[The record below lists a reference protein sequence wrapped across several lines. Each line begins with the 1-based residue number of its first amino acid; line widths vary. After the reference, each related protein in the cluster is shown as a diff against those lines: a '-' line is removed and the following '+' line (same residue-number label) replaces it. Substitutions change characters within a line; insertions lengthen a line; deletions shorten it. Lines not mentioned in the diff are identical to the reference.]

1 MLLLTFKVNA
11 NHPVP
16 QGPEVT
22 RVRMGDFPDDEVDFD
37 DTTPVVVTGS
47 GLTLGEGD
55 AVKIELCPGKGE
67 AVAVLDELENVES
80 GGTQLTFLNGTNS
93 SSRPDGDWWGQDAL
107 LTVTVGGVSATR
119 WLKFRN
125 HS

>member
-11 NHPVP
+11 NPPVP

-22 RVRMGDFPDDEVDFD
+22 RVRMGVFPDDEVDFD

-67 AVAVLDELENVES
+67 AVSVEHEGADAGEQVGEL
-80 GGTQLTFLNGTNS
+80 G
-93 SSRPDGDWWGQDAL
+93 DGM
-107 LTVTVGGVSATR
+107 
-119 WLKFRN
+119 N
-125 HS
+125 